1 LGVSTSARK
10 PLSGNDRNSIR
21 ELSFLLLYAITNR
34 KHLAG
39 TDDERTR
46 HLVEV
51 AALWSAHD
59 VPFVQIREK
68 DLSPAGLIQLASTLV
83 IAVRQAGGR
92 TQVLINW
99 DPADPKT
106 AMAIARDAG
115 ADGVHLPSGLAEE
128 QLRVAIREIRDG
140 LGGHAPIS
148 VSCHSSE
155 EVSVAR
161 NGGASLALFAP
172 IFEKVVA
179 GNAPLRGNGLKALA
193 EACTAA
199 GREDTG
205 RPPMRVLALGG
216 ITFENARQCVDAG
229 AAGVAA
235 IRLFQQG
242 GEEREREWRTLASY
256 RSTGGVRG
264 DNLELSIQ

>member
-1 LGVSTSARK
+1 MFQTAARK
-10 PLSGNDRNSIR
+10 PLSGIDRKRIQER
-21 ELSFLLLYAITNR
+21 SFLLLYAITNR

-39 TDDERTR
+39 TDDERAR
-46 HLVEV
+46 HLVEL

-59 VPFVQIREK
+59 VPFVQVREK
-68 DLSPAGLIQLASTLV
+68 DLSRAGLIPVASTLM
-83 IAVRQAGGR
+83 IAVKQAGGR
-92 TQVLINW
+92 TKVLINW

-128 QLRVAIREIRDG
+128 DLRMAIEQIRVG
-140 LGGHAPIS
+140 LDGHAPIS

-155 EVSVAR
+155 EVSAAR
-161 NGGASLALFAP
+161 NAGASLALFAP
-172 IFEKVVA
+172 VFEKVVA
-179 GNAPLRGNGLKALA
+179 GNVHLRGNGLKALA

-199 GREDTG
+199 GREETG

-229 AAGVAA
+229 AAGIAA
-235 IRLFQQG
+235 IRLFQEG